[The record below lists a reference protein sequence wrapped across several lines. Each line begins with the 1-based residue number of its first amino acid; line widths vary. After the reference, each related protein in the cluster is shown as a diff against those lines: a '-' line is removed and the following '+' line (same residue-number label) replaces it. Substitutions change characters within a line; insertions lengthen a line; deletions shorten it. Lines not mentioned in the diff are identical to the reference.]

1 LHSWELKY
9 GKHIGIAIMLG
20 LSINTLI
27 VAQEAYK
34 GQSEQ
39 SNQLN
44 KTFDL
49 LRGKEDK
56 YAIYQGWGN
65 SFLNR
70 LGENG
75 IDTSKWVW
83 IHPIDT
89 SYTNI
94 IGSLDGKYKLRK
106 DVHLIK

>member
-9 GKHIGIAIMLG
+9 GKYIGIAIMLG
-20 LSINTLI
+20 LFINTLI

-49 LRGKEDK
+49 LRGKRRK
-56 YAIYQGWGN
+56 ICHLPG
-65 SFLNR
+65 
-70 LGENG
+70 LGEF
-75 IDTSKWVW
+75 ISE
-83 IHPIDT
+83 
-89 SYTNI
+89 
-94 IGSLDGKYKLRK
+94 SLG
-106 DVHLIK
+106 

>member
-1 LHSWELKY
+1 MGAEIWKIHRYSHHVRLVYKY
-9 GKHIGIAIMLG
+9 TYCCPRG
-20 LSINTLI
+20 
-27 VAQEAYK
+27 AYK

-49 LRGKEDK
+49 LRGKEEK

-89 SYTNI
+89 PYTNI